1 MEENY
6 ESINPEQETGKP
18 KILERNFED
27 VMHSSM
33 MPYSEHVILDRA
45 LPRVEDGLKPV
56 QRRILYS
63 MMELGVTPEKQHRK
77 SARIVGDCMGKYHP
91 HGDSSVYGA
100 MVRMAQDFSMSV
112 KLVDGHGNYGSVD
125 GDPPAAMRYTE
136 AKLMPVAMEMLRDL
150 EKDTVKW
157 NLNFDD
163 TCKEPET
170 LPGRFPN
177 LLVNGAT
184 GIAVGLATNIPTHN
198 LTEVI
203 DGVCAYID
211 NPKINLDSMMEYIKA
226 PDYPTGGVLVSDEGI
241 RQMYET
247 GKGKFIIRGK
257 LAIEKDGDRSSIVIT
272 ELPYQMIKS
281 RFLARV
287 YELKEKKVEPFTD
300 IADVVDESDRNGIR
314 AVIKLKKGANADKV
328 LARIYKDTDLEQQVS
343 ANIMAIAEGRPQLLG
358 LLDMIKYYVD
368 YQRQIIYRRSQYD
381 LAAAKE
387 REHILRGILIAI
399 ENIDE
404 VIRIIKT
411 SASVSDSKA
420 NLRARFEI
428 SERQAQ
434 AILDIR
440 LARLTKLEVTK
451 VKQEIEELLKTIAYL
466 SGVVASKTKQLA
478 IVKKELQEIRQ
489 TYKVERRTEL
499 LRNGEVVKTAIID
512 LNKVE
517 ERKGVAVLTDN
528 NVIKFLSNRS
538 YSALRK
544 DEVSMINADSALCSI
559 RVDNTMPIIGFTDKG
574 NTVHI
579 DVNLL
584 SDDKWR
590 SKGTAIKK
598 LIPVLESDEKVI
610 AIFNKKDLEGKR
622 LLFMTQLGMLKCS
635 EAEEYKSDKKFY
647 PAIKLKDSD
656 RLINVE
662 IKDDSKTIVAVSEG
676 GICVNMESDVPIVG
690 RNTQGVIGISLNEG
704 DKAVFVGQADDEGE
718 LIVYTDSNY
727 AKRVILCLLSLSKRN
742 RKGVKI
748 AELKGKYGTKVLF
761 SGIVKEPYYLAL
773 KGSDGSLAGVYTEEI
788 DIGNMASKGFLVKNI
803 AENPVRIIR
812 HCVPEL
818 NES

>member
-6 ESINPEQETGKP
+6 ESINPEQETGKT

-63 MMELGVTPEKQHRK
+63 MMELGVTPDKQYRK

-226 PDYPTGGVLVSDEGI
+226 PDYPTGGVLVLDEGV

-257 LAIEKDGDRSSIVIT
+257 LAIEKDGDKSSIVIT

-287 YELKEKKVEPFTD
+287 YELKEKKIEPFTD

-387 REHILRGILIAI
+387 REHILRGIL
-399 ENIDE
+399 D
-404 VIRIIKT
+404 RK
-411 SASVSDSKA
+411 SV
-420 NLRARFEI
+420 
-428 SERQAQ
+428 
-434 AILDIR
+434 
-440 LARLTKLEVTK
+440 V
-451 VKQEIEELLKTIAYL
+451 
-466 SGVVASKTKQLA
+466 
-478 IVKKELQEIRQ
+478 
-489 TYKVERRTEL
+489 
-499 LRNGEVVKTAIID
+499 
-512 LNKVE
+512 
-517 ERKGVAVLTDN
+517 
-528 NVIKFLSNRS
+528 
-538 YSALRK
+538 
-544 DEVSMINADSALCSI
+544 
-559 RVDNTMPIIGFTDKG
+559 
-574 NTVHI
+574 
-579 DVNLL
+579 
-584 SDDKWR
+584 
-590 SKGTAIKK
+590 
-598 LIPVLESDEKVI
+598 
-610 AIFNKKDLEGKR
+610 
-622 LLFMTQLGMLKCS
+622 
-635 EAEEYKSDKKFY
+635 
-647 PAIKLKDSD
+647 
-656 RLINVE
+656 
-662 IKDDSKTIVAVSEG
+662 
-676 GICVNMESDVPIVG
+676 
-690 RNTQGVIGISLNEG
+690 
-704 DKAVFVGQADDEGE
+704 
-718 LIVYTDSNY
+718 
-727 AKRVILCLLSLSKRN
+727 
-742 RKGVKI
+742 
-748 AELKGKYGTKVLF
+748 
-761 SGIVKEPYYLAL
+761 
-773 KGSDGSLAGVYTEEI
+773 
-788 DIGNMASKGFLVKNI
+788 
-803 AENPVRIIR
+803 
-812 HCVPEL
+812 
-818 NES
+818 